1 MAGIDIDRQ
10 MFVQPAKKG
19 PDLAFRILGVL
30 ALIAVAA
37 ALALAGYKLASSFS
51 LFGPTVQAHD
61 TDQVQQQLD
70 DIEKRLDNLE
80 KHRRPTAIAPS
91 AVPPRTDAVKSGATS
106 TAPARPRP
114 AYTISSASTMKP
126 QSNSA
131 MRTGAMQASAA
142 PATSTAAA
150 VASPAADA
158 PDEAAIANR
167 EAWEATTDR
176 LADVVG
182 VVGSQQ
188 GEITQ
193 TRDQVSQLLAQTRRT
208 ATQFELRRGTDPQ
221 PVGPVSLLLKD
232 ADLKKQRYTLCVYV
246 SSQCIELK
254 DRAVDEVVVFA
265 VSHDRTPL
273 ELIATKVTRDG
284 IVGYLEIP
292 ANK

>member
-10 MFVQPAKKG
+10 MFVQPPKKS
-19 PDLAFRILGVL
+19 PDLPFRILGVV
-30 ALIAVAA
+30 ALIAVAV

-80 KHRRPTAIAPS
+80 KHRRTTAIAS
-91 AVPPRTDAVKSGATS
+91 AAVPARTDAVNSGATGG
-106 TAPARPRP
+106 APARPRP
-114 AYTISSASTMKP
+114 AYTISSASAMKP

-131 MRTGAMQASAA
+131 SRPAAMQASSA
-142 PATSTAAA
+142 PATSTATA
-150 VASPAADA
+150 VASPAANA

-193 TRDQVSQLLAQTRRT
+193 TRDQVNQLLAQTRRT

-284 IVGYLEIP
+284 IVGYLEVP
-292 ANK
+292 TNK